1 MSAIRDSVKI
11 DSVLLKILKVQ
22 GWRRPKNLGDYL
34 YRTRMPQVAAD
45 RPVRSR
51 SRPLGIV
58 TSAGSKGSTEHV
70 IRELN
75 QIKQEKI
82 TFIYDRSMILGLQES
97 LRGHLRTSFDLQR
110 FLLPPD
116 DLLIREYMKITAS
129 TYILNSRQEDWS
141 GDLTNYKKLFE
152 MGQMRLVNSILR
164 DPRFWKNDKCQ
175 DRQYCRSEIS
185 TTSSIAEGDRGNLG
199 AGTES
204 IFSLHYRR
212 RQRKPHVLFEAV
224 RKQDIDDILM
234 DNLTRLGSRSGTWD
248 DQWSIEISGDGQS
261 TKVTGYLEP
270 DPQIVENV
278 RLLHQQL
285 WLKMWLNQCDYY
297 ILYNFSSI
305 LIYHLT
311 SPTQIRMS
319 YVVPASGVRSSGY
332 PSLIECMLALAFQR
346 LKPSLFK
353 SSKKLHVP
361 FSSPQR
367 ESVAPTELWSILP
380 KEGQSPVTPSAAPR
394 TSPKDRATSIG
405 IAFQKMGS
413 ILEQDRKRLDL
424 PRQLHPDLWTL
435 RHPFSRTRLK
445 ICSPCVQSISQIPLL
460 VTSPEQS
467 SSRRALNPSRSESSI
482 LMIGEP
488 ISWGRTW
495 DVYLGVLAIPLRLT
509 QNTDDLECMLGAK
522 DLYKGSVDPYV
533 ILRVVA
539 KITPPNLPECLR
551 LVDKRSQIDAMK
563 AARKEAKIY
572 NTRLKN
578 LQGDKVPECHGLWKV
593 KSGPDKRL
601 IMVLSRVEGR
611 LEGEDENWGNLH
623 DLDRFEIAKLYQA
636 IHSVGVVHG
645 DRSLRHIRY
654 DYNYPSTDPYRDP
667 SPLMLIDFE
676 GSKIVGKRH
685 PDLLEEKSIVLSK
698 LDLAEDYY

>member
-22 GWRRPKNLGDYL
+22 GWRRPKEE
-34 YRTRMPQVAAD
+34 
-45 RPVRSR
+45 SR
-51 SRPLGIV
+51 RLSLPYSRPLGIV

-110 FLLPPD
+110 FLLPLD

-129 TYILNSRQEDWS
+129 TYILTSRQEDWS

-175 DRQYCRSEIS
+175 DRQYGRSEFS
-185 TTSSIAEGDRGNLG
+185 TTSPIAEGDRGNLE

-311 SPTQIRMS
+311 SPTQARMS
-319 YVVPASGVRSSGY
+319 YVVPLEKA
-332 PSLIECMLALAFQR
+332 
-346 LKPSLFK
+346 
-353 SSKKLHVP
+353 
-361 FSSPQR
+361 SSP
-367 ESVAPTELWSILP
+367 EFIATERVSHSRRW
-380 KEGQSPVTPSAAPR
+380 GR
-394 TSPKDRATSIG
+394 
-405 IAFQKMGS
+405 

-460 VTSPEQS
+460 LTSPEQS
-467 SSRRALNPSRSESSI
+467 SSRRALDPSRSESSI

-488 ISWGRTW
+488 ISWG
-495 DVYLGVLAIPLRLT
+495 
-509 QNTDDLECMLGAK
+509 
-522 DLYKGSVDPYV
+522 
-533 ILRVVA
+533 
-539 KITPPNLPECLR
+539 
-551 LVDKRSQIDAMK
+551 
-563 AARKEAKIY
+563 
-572 NTRLKN
+572 
-578 LQGDKVPECHGLWKV
+578 
-593 KSGPDKRL
+593 
-601 IMVLSRVEGR
+601 
-611 LEGEDENWGNLH
+611 
-623 DLDRFEIAKLYQA
+623 
-636 IHSVGVVHG
+636 
-645 DRSLRHIRY
+645 
-654 DYNYPSTDPYRDP
+654 
-667 SPLMLIDFE
+667 
-676 GSKIVGKRH
+676 
-685 PDLLEEKSIVLSK
+685 
-698 LDLAEDYY
+698 